1 MSDKKPVGKKAEP
14 TFEELEF
21 MYSHIE
27 DGLPNQEILEE
38 MQEESYYCKKPGE
51 AFQGRKP

>member
-1 MSDKKPVGKKAEP
+1 VSDKKPVGKKAEP